1 MLSGSRLLRFRGL
14 VLLTMTYLVCRRD
27 GYEFSIWLFEITAVY
42 NVFFFCFIV
51 SSALRCPLMTV
62 LFMFGVKILVVA
74 YFFLIRFHSFLHV
87 QESTLF

>member
-1 MLSGSRLLRFRGL
+1 MSLVYGFLKLLQCI
-14 VLLTMTYLVCRRD
+14 M
-27 GYEFSIWLFEITAVY
+27 
-42 NVFFFCFIV
+42 FFFCFIV

-74 YFFLIRFHSFLHV
+74 YFLLIRFHSFLHV